1 MENPYIREML
11 ILDRQQTLLQEAAR
25 WRAGAHLPGR
35 LLRETVVAALIA
47 LAHREG
53 ARLAP
58 SVGGQAGGYR
68 RSAISK

>member
-1 MENPYIREML
+1 MENPYTRELL

-35 LLRETVVAALIA
+35 PLRETLVAALIA
-47 LAHREG
+47 LAHPEG
-53 ARLAP
+53 TRPGP
-58 SVGGQAGGYR
+58 SVRGQAVGYR